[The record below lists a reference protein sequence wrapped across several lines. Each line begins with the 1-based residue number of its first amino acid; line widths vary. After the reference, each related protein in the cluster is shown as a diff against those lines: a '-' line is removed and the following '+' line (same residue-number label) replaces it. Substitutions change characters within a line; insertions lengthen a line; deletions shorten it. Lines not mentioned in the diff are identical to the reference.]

1 VRVIHASRLAA
12 GAERRLDVTDAVR
25 QFPVLIA
32 AGLYLTDDET
42 LDWLRD
48 YAHAGGH
55 LILGPRTGY
64 ADQEARARTDR
75 MPARLADAAGVW
87 YDEFSTIHTPI
98 AVDAVEPGTLP
109 IPAGAAATRW
119 VDGLTVQGATVLAR
133 YRHPHFG
140 RWPAITTRAA
150 GRGRITHVGTVPDLK
165 LAEAVLRW
173 ASAGRTSTWSELPAS
188 VTCTGAT
195 AADGSRLR
203 FVHNWSWDPAAVTP
217 PVDCRDVLT
226 GKPIPSG
233 DDLELAAWDI
243 RVLVEQPP
251 QT

>member
-1 VRVIHASRLAA
+1 
-12 GAERRLDVTDAVR
+12 
-25 QFPVLIA
+25 
-32 AGLYLTDDET
+32 
-42 LDWLRD
+42 LRD
-48 YAHAGGH
+48 YALAGGH

-87 YDEFSTIHTPI
+87 YDEFSNIHAP
-98 AVDAVEPGTLP
+98 VEV
-109 IPAGAAATRW
+109 IPAGPATFPVPVGAAATRW
-119 VDGLTVQGATVLAR
+119 VDGLHPDGATVLAA

-150 GRGRITHVGTVPDLK
+150 GEGRITHVGTVPNIP

-173 ASAGRTSTWSELPAS
+173 AGAGRTSAWPGLPAS

-195 AADGSRLR
+195 TPDGRRLR
-203 FVHNWSWDPAAVTP
+203 FLHNWSWQSTVVAV

-226 GKPIPSG
+226 DKHLPAGHDIEMTG
-233 DDLELAAWDI
+233 WDVH
-243 RVLVEQPP
+243 VLVEQAG
-251 QT
+251 QI